1 MPADGHTS
9 FLLNVAADE
18 SANAVGQPTGGFHEF
33 LHGSPA
39 TTFEQIQDFGC
50 FAALAGSPAFADV
63 AFLGA
68 LVAFLAAV
76 VFLPDFGLDG
86 ATPGFRGAMLGLV
99 APLGSCA
106 APEVAMACSSA
117 VVIVNSPSA
126 VITAVT
132 TWITPVRR
140 RSKRILR

>member
-1 MPADGHTS
+1 MVTPSGRLSRSRT
-9 FLLNVAADE
+9 L
-18 SANAVGQPTGGFHEF
+18 
-33 LHGSPA
+33 
-39 TTFEQIQDFGC
+39 
-50 FAALAGSPAFADV
+50 AALLPLRTPFADV

-68 LVAFLAAV
+68 LAAFLAGV

-106 APEVAMACSSA
+106 APEVAIPCSSA